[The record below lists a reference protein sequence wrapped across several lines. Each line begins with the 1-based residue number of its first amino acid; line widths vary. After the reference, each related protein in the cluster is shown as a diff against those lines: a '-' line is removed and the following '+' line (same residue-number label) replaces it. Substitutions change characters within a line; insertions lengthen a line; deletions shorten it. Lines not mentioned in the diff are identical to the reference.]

1 MGRRALNRI
10 VRDRPLLWALGAAL
24 VATGAHAQDTGTPV
38 APAAPAGQAAG
49 VPAPATTAGV
59 APDTGGIA
67 DVTVTARRRNES
79 IQTTPIAIT
88 AVTPQ
93 VLSAKATLNI
103 GDLQG
108 QVPNLLITSQNSG
121 AGTANLAIRGLAF
134 ADVEKSFE
142 PTVGIVVDGVFIGT
156 STGQFLDFFDVSSVE
171 VLRGPQGTLYGRNT
185 IGGVINIRRTRPTG
199 RWGASLEGSYAS
211 YDTFAGRVV
220 VNAPIVPGVVA
231 VKGFYFQDGTEG
243 FYRNYYTHKLTG
255 GNDNQNFGLAFLI
268 TPASNFDALIT
279 LEKQVQDFT
288 PVNANIAKTGEVF
301 CLFEPAIECNRN
313 STTDLY
319 TTFAS
324 PAHGHYSSPAITAE
338 LNWNV
343 GGVKLT
349 SITGYRESHEDQ
361 TQDFDASSADL
372 YYTRRVQSYHQTS
385 EEIRA
390 SGKLARTLDYVV
402 GGYFFDSKYSLF
414 QSTRLFGADTG
425 APQTAIGT
433 NTSYAG
439 FVDVDWNFLPKF
451 RLNLGGRYTHDE
463 KSFNN
468 TVGTFLGAPSDK
480 FNKFTPKVVLDYRP
494 NDDFLFYFSWSRGY
508 RSGGFSNR
516 AQTAISTNTPYGPE
530 TVDSYE
536 IGAKTAFF
544 DRKLLFNVAAFYADY
559 KQLQQTTT
567 IPGGPTGNET
577 IVSNVGSATIK
588 GIEADLT
595 ARPVRPLSIT
605 AGLGYLDSRFSNF
618 LTRSGTNSFTDYSAN
633 NLIYNPSVTANF
645 NSTYTVPTKFGAAL
659 LNFGYR
665 YIAPYDQQISLGPT
679 TSTTVGGVTTIV
691 VQGNDPRVRTRPQNL
706 LDAAA
711 TLKFDY
717 FGHKTK
723 VTVFGRN
730 LTDDRGPT
738 AAFTVAGLWS
748 FASAR
753 EPRTFGVQFGID
765 F

>member
-1 MGRRALNRI
+1 MSTI
-10 VRDRPLLWALGAAL
+10 VRDRPLLLALGFAL
-24 VATGAHAQDTGTPV
+24 IATGAHAQDTGAPV
-38 APAAPAGQAAG
+38 APAAPSGQPAG

-59 APDTGGIA
+59 LPDSGG
-67 DVTVTARRRNES
+67 VTDIVVTARRRNES
-79 IQTTPIAIT
+79 IQSTPIAMT
-88 AVTPQ
+88 AVTPA
-93 VLSAKATLNI
+93 VLESKATLNI

-121 AGTANLAIRGLAF
+121 AGTANLSIRGLAF

-142 PTVGIVVDGVFIGT
+142 PTVGVVVDGVFIGT
-156 STGQFLDFFDVSSVE
+156 STGQFLDFFDISSVE

-199 RWGASLEGSYAS
+199 EWGARLEGSYAS
-211 YDTFAGRVV
+211 YNTFAGRAV
-220 VNAPIVPGVVA
+220 VNAPIVPGLLA
-231 VKGFYFQDGTEG
+231 VKGSYFQDGTDG
-243 FYRNYYTHKLTG
+243 FYRNYYTHRLTG
-255 GNDNQNFGLAFLI
+255 GNDNQNFGAAFLF

-279 LEKQVQDFT
+279 IEKQVQDFT
-288 PVNANIAKTGEVF
+288 PVNSNIAKTGEVF
-301 CLFEPAIECNRN
+301 CAFEPAIECNRN
-313 STTDLY
+313 TTTDLY
-319 TTFAS
+319 TVFAS
-324 PAHGHYSSPAITAE
+324 PAHGHYSSPGVTAE
-338 LNWNV
+338 LNWNL
-343 GGVKLT
+343 GSVKLT

-361 TQDFDASSADL
+361 TQDFDASSSDL
-372 YYTRRVQSYHQTS
+372 YYTRRTQSYHQTS

-390 SGKLARTLDYVV
+390 SGKIVSTLDYVV
-402 GGYFFDSKYSLF
+402 GGYFFDSKYNLR
-414 QSTRLFGADTG
+414 QATRLFGGDLPVA
-425 APQTAIGT
+425 QVAIGT

-463 KSFNN
+463 KTLNNSF
-468 TVGTFLGAPSDK
+468 GAFLGAPSAK

-494 NDDFLFYFSWSRGY
+494 NDSYLFYFSWSRGY

-559 KQLQQTTT
+559 SSLQQNTT

-588 GIEADLT
+588 GIEVDLT
-595 ARPVRPLSIT
+595 ARPVRQLTMT

-618 LTRSGTNSFTDYSAN
+618 LTRSGTNTFTDYSAN

-645 NSTYTVPTKFGAAL
+645 NGTYTVPTKFGEAL
-659 LNFGYR
+659 LNLGYR
-665 YIAPYDQQISLGPT
+665 FIAPYDQQISLGPT
-679 TSTTVGGVTTIV
+679 TTTTTGGVTTIV
-691 VQGNDPRVRTRPQNL
+691 VNGNDPRVRTRPQSL

-717 FGHKTK
+717 RGHAAK
-723 VTVFGRN
+723 VTLFGRN
-730 LTDDRGPT
+730 LSDDRGPN

-753 EPRTFGVQFGID
+753 EPRTFGVQFGFD

>member
-1 MGRRALNRI
+1 MTII

-24 VATGAHAQDTGTPV
+24 LSTGAYAQDTGSPV
-38 APAAPAGQAAG
+38 APAAPAGQPAG
-49 VPAPATTAGV
+49 VAAPAPAIGAM
-59 APDTGGIA
+59 PDTGGIA
-67 DVTVTARRRNES
+67 DIVVTARRRNES

-108 QVPNLLITSQNSG
+108 QVPNLLITTQNSG

-142 PTVGIVVDGVFIGT
+142 PTVGIAVDGVFIGT

-199 RWGASLEGSYAS
+199 QWGANLEGSYAS
-211 YDTFAGRVV
+211 YNTFAGRIVA
-220 VNAPIVPGVVA
+220 NAPIVPGVLA
-231 VKGFYFQDGTEG
+231 VKAFYFQDGTDG
-243 FYRNYYTHKLTG
+243 YVRNYFTHRLTG
-255 GNDNQNFGLAFLI
+255 GNNNQNFGLAFLL
-268 TPASNFDALIT
+268 TPTSNFDALIT

-288 PVNANIAKTGEVF
+288 PVNSNIAKTGEVF

-319 TTFAS
+319 TVFGS
-324 PAHGHYSSPAITAE
+324 PTHGHYSSPAVTAE
-338 LNWNV
+338 LNWTP
-343 GGVKLT
+343 GAVKLT
-349 SITGYRESHEDQ
+349 SITGYRESYENQ
-361 TQDFDASSADL
+361 TQDFDASSSDL
-372 YYTRRVQSYHQTS
+372 YYTRREQRYFQVS
-385 EEIRA
+385 EELRA
-390 SGKLARTLDYVV
+390 AGKIIPTLDYVI
-402 GGYFFDSKYSLF
+402 GGYYFDSKYNLF

-433 NTSYAG
+433 NKSYAG
-439 FVDVDWNFLPKF
+439 FFDFDWSFLPKF

-463 KSFNN
+463 KTFNN

-494 NDDFLFYFSWSRGY
+494 NDDFLFYVSWSRGY

-536 IGAKTAFF
+536 LGAKTAFF
-544 DRKLLFNVAAFYADY
+544 DRRLLFNVAAFYADY
-559 KQLQQTTT
+559 SNLQQTTT

-577 IVSNVGSATIK
+577 IVSNVGSAKIK

-595 ARPVRPLSIT
+595 ARPVRPLRIT
-605 AGLGYLDSRFSNF
+605 AGLGYLDSRFNNF
-618 LTRSGTNSFTDYSAN
+618 LTRTNATTLTDYSAN
-633 NLIYNPSVTANF
+633 DLIYNPSVTANF
-645 NSTYTVPTKFGAAL
+645 NSTYTIPTKMGEAL

-665 YIAPYDQQISLGPT
+665 FIAPYDQQISVGPT
-679 TSTTVGGVTTIV
+679 STATNAAGITTITV
-691 VQGNDPRVRTRPQNL
+691 LGNDPRVRTRPQNL
-706 LDAAA
+706 VDAAA

-717 FGHKTK
+717 HGHDAK
-723 VTVFGRN
+723 VTLFGRN

-753 EPRTFGVQFGID
+753 EPRTFGLQLGLAF
-765 F
+765 